1 MLRIIV
7 ILALFLTIPLTAKIA
22 PKRPSDVYAY
32 AMLLKKEVEY
42 LRKKA
47 GIDSPFPVVTIDR
60 NKQPRHVIQK
70 ALEILS
76 KINRYRLNNN
86 YGAITIPPYPPREI
100 TPQDVYDIV
109 RRLDGEVR
117 IFIDNNKFL
126 ERLKVEH
133 FEGKTPSDVYML
145 LWSIS
150 LGFDAL
156 LGIHGYTPTDVY
168 ALSEKVVRISQFL
181 RHSQNIYDNVK
192 KPKKK
197 ENMHP
202 NHALY
207 TSINF
212 LKKIAEGEKR
222 LWIEPADIP
231 NTPHRVIT
239 PTEVYD
245 ALQYNIAELQ
255 RIKYRL
261 GLERYFETYKPK
273 EKKTP
278 SDVVQ
283 NIEYALAL
291 LPDFSFK
298 RKLVQYPV
306 SSLKKTPNQV
316 YAVTE
321 EILRK
326 LYKLKTLRGIQQVPK
341 NPPEIGGLKPIHAYQ
356 KGIEAIEKAQRLKIQ
371 MGFYPSQV
379 PTAPYRPI
387 TPSEVYELIL
397 RLDGIVTLLLKKAGD
412 NTEKEYIY
420 ETEHS
425 FFSGK
430 TPSDVYY
437 NLWKISRLF
446 DVLSGSQYTPNETYS
461 LAARINKKI
470 LLIAEHLGIAHN
482 LNIKLH
488 PVMNKQPKDVFELTV
503 YLYEK
508 LKYFQKRANM
518 SVSDITI
525 PREDNITPNTVYNAL
540 RLINAG
546 VNELLIKMGIDA
558 EEAMLSLSKAE
569 NKTPSDVYALVNK
582 TLRQIEI
589 LFKDSSYSKIE

>member
-1 MLRIIV
+1 M
-7 ILALFLTIPLTAKIA
+7 AKIT
-22 PKRPSDVYAY
+22 PKTPNDVYSY

-42 LRKKA
+42 LRKKS
-47 GIDSPFPVVTIDR
+47 GIYEPFPVVSVDR
-60 NKQPRHVIQK
+60 NKKPRHVIQK

-76 KINRYRLNNN
+76 KINRYRLN
-86 YGAITIPPYPPREI
+86 YDFGAITIPPYPPRNI

-117 IFIDNNKFL
+117 IFIDDTQFL
-126 ERLKVEH
+126 ENLKVEH

-156 LGIHGYTPTDVY
+156 LGINGYTPTDVY
-168 ALSEKVVRISQFL
+168 ALSEKIVRISQFL
-181 RHSQNIYDNVK
+181 RQSQNIYDNVK
-192 KPKKK
+192 KPERR
-197 ENMHP
+197 ENMYP

-207 TSINF
+207 ASIDF
-212 LKKIAEGEKR
+212 LKKIAKGEKH
-222 LWIEPADIP
+222 LWIEPTDIP
-231 NTPHRVIT
+231 SIPHRIIT

-245 ALQYNIAELQ
+245 LLQYNIAELQ

-261 GLERYFETYKPK
+261 GLERYFETVKLK
-273 EKKTP
+273 EKKTS

-283 NIEYALAL
+283 NLKYATAL
-291 LPDFSFK
+291 LPDFSFNK
-298 RKLVQYPV
+298 ELVQYPT

-321 EILRK
+321 GILRK
-326 LYKLKTLRGIQQVPK
+326 LYRLKTLRGIQGEPK
-341 NPPEIGGLKPIHAYQ
+341 NPPKIGGLKPIHAYQ

-379 PTAPYRPI
+379 PVTPYRSI

-397 RLDGIVTLLLKKAGD
+397 RLDSIVTLLLQQAGD
-412 NTEKEYIY
+412 NSVKEYIH
-420 ETEHS
+420 ETEHTLYND
-425 FFSGK
+425 K

-446 DVLSGSQYTPNETYS
+446 DVLSGSQYTPNETYA
-461 LAARINKKI
+461 LAARIDKKI
-470 LLIAEHLGIAHN
+470 DLIVEHLGIKN
-482 LNIKLH
+482 FSNIKLR
-488 PVMNKQPKDVFELTV
+488 PVLNKQPKDVFNLTNC
-503 YLYEK
+503 LYEK
-508 LKYFQKRANM
+508 LKALQKRANM

-525 PREDNITPNTVYNAL
+525 PREENITPNTVYNSL

-546 VNELLIKMGIDA
+546 VNEILIKMGIDA
-558 EEAMLSLSKAE
+558 EEVIYLLGKVDG
-569 NKTPSDVYALVNK
+569 KTPSDVYTLVDK
-582 TLRQIEI
+582 ILRVVEM
-589 LFKDSSYSKIE
+589 LFQDSSYGEIE